1 VNAAQPNSK
10 FIDQLIPIW
19 QKLLGRAPIGIH
31 DNFFELGGTG
41 AIAHQLFSEAAQ
53 GSEQKL
59 PPVAIFIAPT
69 IASMAQLLEH
79 PDAASLPAAI
89 QLRAGTGQPPIFMT
103 HGLGSSVL
111 DLSSLALHI
120 ATDRPIYGLQARGTE
135 GTVPPC
141 ESVGEMATYA
151 LEAIRR
157 IQAHGPY
164 TLIGY
169 SFGGLVLMEIAHR
182 LRAQG
187 ETVALLAMVDTY
199 PSKRSM
205 RALPLTRLA
214 IALAK
219 RRVLRQFGLLKDHY
233 RPVPTQHVQRQ
244 KDMSYIAL
252 SRYRPRPYDGQI
264 RFLRAADVSDFP
276 ADPVPVWKHLA
287 KSLTVETLPGNHLEM
302 LDVHPEALAA
312 ALTQYLKAAE

>member
-1 VNAAQPNSK
+1 VNAQPNSK
-10 FIDQLIPIW
+10 FIDQLTPIW

-53 GSEQKL
+53 VSSQKL
-59 PPVAIFIAPT
+59 PPVVILIAPT

-79 PDAASLPAAI
+79 PDEASLPPAI
-89 QLRAGTGQPPIFMT
+89 QLKDGTEQPPIFMT

-111 DLSSLALHI
+111 DLSSLAQHI
-120 ATDRPIYGLQARGTE
+120 VTDRPIYGLQARGTE

-141 ESVGEMATYA
+141 ESVEEMAAYS
-151 LEAIRR
+151 LDAIRR
-157 IQAHGPY
+157 IQPHGPY

-187 ETVALLAMVDTY
+187 ETVAMLAMVDTY
-199 PSKRSM
+199 PNKWLM
-205 RALPLTRLA
+205 RALPLARFLVTA
-214 IALAK
+214 TK
-219 RRVLRQFGLLKDHY
+219 RRALREIGVLKDAY
-233 RPVPTQHVQRQ
+233 RPVPTEHVQRQ
-244 KDMSYIAL
+244 KDMSYVAL
-252 SRYRPRPYDGQI
+252 SRYRPRAYDGQI
-264 RFLRAADVSDFP
+264 RFLRATEVSDFP
-276 ADPVPVWKHLA
+276 ADPVPVWTHLA

-302 LDVHPEALAA
+302 LDLHPEALAA
-312 ALTQYLKAAE
+312 ALTQYLKEAE

>member
-1 VNAAQPNSK
+1 
-10 FIDQLIPIW
+10 
-19 QKLLGRAPIGIH
+19 
-31 DNFFELGGTG
+31 
-41 AIAHQLFSEAAQ
+41 
-53 GSEQKL
+53 
-59 PPVAIFIAPT
+59 
-69 IASMAQLLEH
+69 MAQLLEH
-79 PDAASLPAAI
+79 PDEASLPAAI
-89 QLRAGTGQPPIFMT
+89 QLKEGTGRPPIFMT

-111 DLSSLALHI
+111 DLSSLAQHI
-120 ATDRPIYGLQARGTE
+120 ATDRPIFGLQARGTE

-141 ESVGEMATYA
+141 ESVEEMARYS
-151 LEAIRR
+151 LEAIQR
-157 IQAHGPY
+157 IQPHGPY

-187 ETVALLAMVDTY
+187 ETVAMLAMVDTY

-205 RALPLTRLA
+205 KPAPLTRLMVT
-214 IALAK
+214 LAK
-219 RRVLRQFGLLKDHY
+219 RRVQRKLGLVKDNY

-244 KDMSYIAL
+244 KDMSYVAL
-252 SRYRPRPYDGQI
+252 SQYQPRPFDGQI

-276 ADPVPVWKHLA
+276 ADPVPVWTHLA

-312 ALTQYLKAAE
+312 ALTQYLKEAE